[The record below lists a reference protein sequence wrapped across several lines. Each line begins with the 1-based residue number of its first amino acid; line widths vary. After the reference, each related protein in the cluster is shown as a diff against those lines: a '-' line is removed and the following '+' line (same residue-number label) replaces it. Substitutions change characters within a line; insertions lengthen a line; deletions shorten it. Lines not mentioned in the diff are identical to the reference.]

1 VRVKE
6 VFSIDDFK
14 YGLPEDRIAKYPLAK
29 RDESKLLLWRKG
41 QISHHQFS
49 AAPELVPES
58 SLLVFND
65 TRVISARL
73 LFQKSTGARIEIFLL
88 HPELPTRDIQASM
101 AIKGMV
107 TWYCLVGNKKKWK
120 GEKLKK
126 QVGNAVLT
134 ASYHSREKNLIRFE
148 WTGKETFAEIVNK
161 SGETPLP
168 PYMNRK
174 PEKEDSARYQT
185 VYSKNDGAVA
195 APTAGL
201 HFTESMLNKFQKKE
215 IDLEYL
221 TLHVSAGTFKPVE
234 AADYRNHNMH
244 CEQIVIT
251 VSSIENLLKNHDK
264 IVAVGTTSLRILESL
279 YWYGVLLS
287 NNPDAPFTITKNLP
301 YLLKS
306 TISFHESLLEILQLC
321 KKLELHEL
329 HGETEIFI
337 YPGYQI
343 KSAAGLFTNFHLPKS
358 TLLLLISSFV
368 DGAWK
373 EIYETALTHDY
384 RFLSYGDSSLL
395 LR

>member
-1 VRVKE
+1 MKE
-6 VFSIDDFK
+6 VFNIDEFK
-14 YGLPEDRIAKYPLAK
+14 YDLPDERIAKYPLQK

-49 AAPELVPES
+49 AAPDLVPKS

-88 HPELPTRDIQASM
+88 HPELPTRDIQAAM
-101 AIKGMV
+101 AVKRSV
-107 TWYCLVGNKKKWK
+107 TWHCLVGNKKKWK
-120 GEKLKK
+120 EETLEK
-126 QVGNAVLT
+126 QVGNAVFT

-148 WTGKETFAEIVNK
+148 WTGEGTFAEIVNK

-174 PEKEDSARYQT
+174 PEKEDSVRYQT

-201 HFTESMLNKFQKKE
+201 HFTESILDKFQKKE

-234 AADYRNHNMH
+234 AVDYRNHDMH
-244 CEQIVIT
+244 CEQIVIK
-251 VSSIENLLKNHDK
+251 VSSIENLIKNHDK
-264 IVAVGTTSLRILESL
+264 IIAVGTTSLRILESL

-287 NNPDAPFTITKNLP
+287 GNPGAPFTITKNLP

-306 TISFHESLLEILQLC
+306 QLSFHEALSKIMQLC
-321 KKLELHEL
+321 KEQKLHEL

-368 DGAWK
+368 DGEWK
-373 EIYETALTHDY
+373 EIYREALSHDY

>member
-1 VRVKE
+1 VKE
-6 VFSIDDFK
+6 VFNIDDFK
-14 YGLPEDRIAKYPLAK
+14 YDLPEERIAKYPLAK
-29 RDESKLLLWRKG
+29 RDESKLLLWRRW
-41 QISHHQFS
+41 QISHHNFG
-49 AAPELVPES
+49 AAPDLVPES

-101 AIKGMV
+101 TIKGSV
-107 TWYCLVGNKKKWK
+107 TWHCLIGNKKKWK
-120 GEKLKK
+120 EETLEK
-126 QVGNAVLT
+126 QIGNVVLT

-148 WTGKETFAEIVNK
+148 WTGEDTFAEIVNK

-174 PEKEDSARYQT
+174 PEKEDSVRYQT

-201 HFTESMLNKFQKKE
+201 HFTDSILDKLQKKE

-234 AADYRNHNMH
+234 AADYRNHDMH
-244 CEQIVIT
+244 CEQIVIK
-251 VSSIENLLKNHDK
+251 VSSIENLIKNHEK
-264 IVAVGTTSLRILESL
+264 IIAVGTTSLRILESL

-306 TISFHESLLEILQLC
+306 NLSFYESLSEIFQLC
-321 KKLELHEL
+321 KKQKLDEL

-358 TLLLLISSFV
+358 TLLLLLSSFV
-368 DGAWK
+368 NGRWK
-373 EIYETALTHDY
+373 EIYEAALSHDY